1 MTELLTASPSVG
13 SWRHSPMTIAEID
26 AHPDADRIWAT
37 IAALQKHV
45 ESEIERRE
53 DDIEFDAKEEK
64 LMDCRSSLSD
74 AITMLLEQEQVS
86 ESLER
91 KIRALEKAI

>member
-1 MTELLTASPSVG
+1 
-13 SWRHSPMTIAEID
+13 MTIAEID

-37 IAALQKHV
+37 IAAMRKHV
-45 ESEIERRE
+45 EDEIERRE
-53 DDIEFDAKEEK
+53 DEIREDAADDERDECKSN
-64 LMDCRSSLSD
+64 LCD

-86 ESLER
+86 ENLER

>member
-1 MTELLTASPSVG
+1 MTDLLTASPSVG

-37 IAALQKHV
+37 IAAMRKHV
-45 ESEIERRE
+45 EDEIERQREEIRE
-53 DDIEFDAKEEK
+53 DAAGDERDECKSK
-64 LMDCRSSLSD
+64 LSD
-74 AITMLLEQEQVS
+74 AITILLEQEQSS
-86 ESLER
+86 ESLAQ

>member
-1 MTELLTASPSVG
+1 MTDLLTASPSVG
-13 SWRHSPMTIAEID
+13 SWFHSPMTIAEID

-37 IAALQKHV
+37 IEAMQNHV
-45 ESEIERRE
+45 ENEIERRE
-53 DDIEFDAKEEK
+53 EVIREDAADDERDK
-64 LMDCRSSLSD
+64 CRSNLSD

-86 ESLER
+86 ESLAQ